1 MVALQHP
8 AVPASRRFLKQRQ
21 GWLVALGAATVI
33 VSAMAFQV
41 NQLSNA
47 AGTSYNINEL
57 TRQRAMKQAANHEI
71 EADVASLSSLA
82 RVDLDARLKL
92 HLEPATQKLYITI
105 NQPLPQKQ
113 TLPTRYLTTTTDEEL
128 PGQEPTWKR
137 LLRVLP
143 FF

>member
-21 GWLVALGAATVI
+21 SWLVALGAATVI

-92 HLEPATQKLYITI
+92 HLEPATQKLYITV

-113 TLPTRYLTTTTDEEL
+113 TLPTRYLPTTTNEEL
-128 PGQEPTWKR
+128 PGRGPTWKR